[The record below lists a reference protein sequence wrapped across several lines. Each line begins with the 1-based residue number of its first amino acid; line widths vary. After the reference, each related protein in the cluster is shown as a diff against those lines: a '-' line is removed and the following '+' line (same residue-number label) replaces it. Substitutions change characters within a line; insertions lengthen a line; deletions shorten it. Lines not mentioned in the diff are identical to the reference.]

1 VYSQVLFA
9 QKAREVYFLI
19 NSFFKP
25 TTMLIRHSL
34 LRLPLCI
41 LATLFMCV
49 SINAQPFTLNGGYQ
63 SFAAQ
68 GGGVPGEPNRTVLVR
83 TVPNA
88 TGNVGQL
95 RQLLNNA
102 TIPDVVIDSRLT
114 EGVFA
119 GHIAQ
124 LPGTISM
131 ANALNNRLA
140 TRSNI
145 NGAIVINS
153 TTALNNNRNSLGNN
167 SVQTYIFRGN
177 VNVGSEIVVGSNKT
191 IWIDGTVTWTGPEIA
206 ASAGDQF
213 SPLGQVQAG
222 VFRVIGKDE
231 VTIKGTKR
239 GLIDCKTFVPAVYS
253 FNSTD
258 LIVNDLEVINGYNS
272 IFLRQS
278 FRVEVEN
285 NFIYNDS
292 RRGLHILAVGT
303 GTIKNNLV
311 YDSHVDGIDI
321 DAFANNLTVS
331 NNVIVGARFRHM
343 LWTEIDARDNIL
355 DNNVGIHLDDAKRG
369 SFAGG
374 FEENGTEQERNP
386 NSPQYDGT
394 STGYEGNRR
403 NTWTNNNVFYP
414 LSGREGIFMFKD
426 RFIQHLTITFTN
438 NYVWTVR
445 GDIERHNP
453 RPEANLT
460 TDARFLTIQNP
471 VLGSATPRPAPFPPN
486 ATAIINNEPS
496 TLPFSAIVSTPNREG
511 GGGGP
516 ACSGSSAITGLSA
529 TSTSTSVTV
538 SFDELSGV
546 NTYELRTFAAGT
558 FTGNVNGGLLYD
570 SGSGS
575 PITVSGLTP
584 NTAYTFVL
592 RAVCSGGGVTPTSTI
607 DATPGGGG
615 GPSCSGSSTISGLS
629 ATTTPTSV
637 TVAFNALSGVNTY
650 ELRTYA
656 AGTFTGALSGALQF
670 DAGNTSPI
678 TVEGLNP
685 NTQYTFVLRAICSG
699 GGTTPVSTINATTG
713 TNQLI
718 ANGTYFIKKASSNH
732 YINAVGNT
740 SELKSSSNT
749 NGNNSRWTFLHLG
762 NDEYR
767 ITNVGFNQRMEVPFG
782 NIGQGLKVARTSYT
796 GPENHLIWK
805 ALDVGSGDIQ
815 FLPKHDQARALDI
828 WSSNPAVVH
837 VWNKDASNGNQR
849 FNLIATAA
857 ARGTI
862 DYNLSADVVG
872 GVFEPVVF
880 PNPTVGEVVIKD
892 LREGQLDIN
901 VFSVTGTKLLSRSIE
916 VAGRTNLDLSAFK
929 PGIYL
934 VSLIQDGEQRVIRVS
949 KN

>member
-1 VYSQVLFA
+1 
-9 QKAREVYFLI
+9 
-19 NSFFKP
+19 
-25 TTMLIRHSL
+25 L
-34 LRLPLCI
+34 LRVRICI
-41 LATLFMCV
+41 LATLFICISV
-49 SINAQPFTLNGGYQ
+49 NAQSFTLNGGYQ

-68 GGGVPGEPNRTVLVR
+68 GGGVPNEPNRTVLVR

-114 EGVFA
+114 EGPFA

-153 TTALNNNRNSLGNN
+153 TAALNNNRNSLGNN
-167 SVQTYIFRGN
+167 SAQTYIFRGN
-177 VNVGSEIVVGSNKT
+177 VGVGSQIVLGSNKT
-191 IWIDGTVTWTGPEIA
+191 IWIDGTLTWTGPEIA

-222 VFRVIGKDE
+222 VFRAINKSNI
-231 VTIKGTKR
+231 TIRGSKR
-239 GLIDCKTFVPAVYS
+239 GLIDCKTFVPAVYT

-258 LIVNDLEVINGYNS
+258 LILNDLEIINGYNS

-278 FRVEVEN
+278 FRVEVAN

-303 GTIKNNLV
+303 GTIKNNLIF
-311 YDSHVDGIDI
+311 DSHVDGIDI
-321 DAFANNLTVS
+321 DAFANNITVS

-343 LWTEIDARDNIL
+343 LWTEIDARDNTL

-369 SFAGG
+369 AFAGG

-386 NSPQYDGT
+386 NSPIYDGT

-403 NTWTNNNVFYP
+403 NTWSNNNVFYP

-426 RFIQHLTITFTN
+426 RFIQHRTITFTN
-438 NYVWTVR
+438 NYVWTIR

-453 RPEANLT
+453 RSEANIT

-471 VLGSATPRPAPFPPN
+471 VLGGAKPRPASYPPN
-486 ATAIINNEPS
+486 ASAIINNEPS

-511 GGGGP
+511 GGGP
-516 ACSGSSAITGLSA
+516 SCSGSSVITGLSA

-538 SFDELSGV
+538 SFNELSGV
-546 NTYELRTFAAGT
+546 Q
-558 FTGNVNGGLLYD
+558 
-570 SGSGS
+570 
-575 PITVSGLTP
+575 
-584 NTAYTFVL
+584 
-592 RAVCSGGGVTPTSTI
+592 
-607 DATPGGGG
+607 
-615 GPSCSGSSTISGLS
+615 
-629 ATTTPTSV
+629 
-637 TVAFNALSGVNTY
+637 TY

-656 AGTFTGALSGALQF
+656 AGTFTGNVSIGALKYNASGGPTPVSTINATPGGGNACSGNSMITGLSTTSTTSSVTVAFNGLSGVQTYELRTYAAGAFNGSLSGALQF
-670 DAGNTSPI
+670 DSGNGSPI
-678 TVEGLNP
+678 TVDGLSA
-685 NTQYTFVLRAICSG
+685 NTAYTFVLRAICSG
-699 GGTTPVSTINATTG
+699 GGTTPVSTINASTG
-713 TNQLI
+713 GSNQLI
-718 ANGTYFIKKASSNH
+718 ANGTYFIKKASSSH
-732 YINAVGNT
+732 YVTAVGNT
-740 SELKSSSNT
+740 SELKSISNT

-767 ITNVGFNQRMEVPFG
+767 ITNVGFNQRMEIPFG
-782 NIGQGLKVARTSYT
+782 NVGQGLKVARTSYT

-805 ALDVGSGDIQ
+805 AVDVGSGDIQ

-828 WSSNPAVVH
+828 WSSNPNVVH
-837 VWNKDASNGNQR
+837 VWNKNASNGNQR
-849 FNLIATAA
+849 FNLISTNATRTA
-857 ARGTI
+857 I
-862 DYNLSADVVG
+862 DRDFSVDAVG
-872 GVFEPVVF
+872 EVFEPVAF
-880 PNPTVGEVVIKD
+880 PNPTGGEVSIKG
-892 LREGQLDIN
+892 LKEGRLEIS
-901 VFSVTGTKLLSRSIE
+901 VFSAAGAKLLSQSLEI
-916 VAGRTNLDLSAFK
+916 AGRTNLDLSTFK

-934 VSLIQDGEQRVIRVS
+934 VSLIQDDERRVIRVS
-949 KN
+949 KK